1 MFDKPKYKV
10 TVSSKTEFD
19 ENFKKK
25 FVFVPYNIIYA
36 DDVKYLP
43 NGIEIHT
50 HTENMRDNIRTEY
63 SAFVP
68 KKYVEKIE
76 DAMSKAPIPTKRRK
90 GYNDDFNVA
99 AVSCIQH
106 FKKLL
111 IALLRFSSQSY
122 IHIGFC

>member
-43 NGIEIHT
+43 NGI
-50 HTENMRDNIRTEY
+50 
-63 SAFVP
+63 
-68 KKYVEKIE
+68 
-76 DAMSKAPIPTKRRK
+76 
-90 GYNDDFNVA
+90 
-99 AVSCIQH
+99 
-106 FKKLL
+106 
-111 IALLRFSSQSY
+111 
-122 IHIGFC
+122 

>member
-10 TVSSKTEFD
+10 TVYSKTEFD
-19 ENFKKK
+19 ETFKKK

-43 NGIEIHT
+43 NGIEIYT

-90 GYNDDFNVA
+90 GYNDDFNDIDDYET
-99 AVSCIQH
+99 SEE
-106 FKKLL
+106 
-111 IALLRFSSQSY
+111 Y
-122 IHIGFC
+122 

>member
-19 ENFKKK
+19 EKFKKK

-43 NGIEIHT
+43 KGIEIYT

-90 GYNDDFNVA
+90 GYNDDFNDIDDYET
-99 AVSCIQH
+99 SEE
-106 FKKLL
+106 
-111 IALLRFSSQSY
+111 Y
-122 IHIGFC
+122 